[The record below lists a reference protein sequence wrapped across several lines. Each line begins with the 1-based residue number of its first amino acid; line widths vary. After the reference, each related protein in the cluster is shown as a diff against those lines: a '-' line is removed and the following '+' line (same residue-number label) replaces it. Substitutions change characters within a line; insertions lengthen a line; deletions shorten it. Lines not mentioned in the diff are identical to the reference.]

1 MSKRLSLLAAAL
13 CAAVLLSAGPKW
25 SPAAERPSAEQKIE
39 AALGSP
45 TELQFIETPLQD
57 VVDFLKHHHKIEI
70 QVDRKALDDV
80 GLDPSTTPIT
90 RNLKGLSLRSA
101 LRLTLR
107 DLDLTYLVGDE
118 VLLITTPEEARTRL
132 TVKFYPVA
140 DLVNPGNPAEEERR
154 RKELVHAISTSIE
167 SESWDPMGGPGSIV
181 TTSFDG
187 VPTLVVAQTYHVHR
201 EISAFLD
208 EQRKVV
214 RAAVP
219 RCLMVDMSMTPAAEK
234 IEEALKQPT
243 ELEFIET
250 PLQDVMDYLKK
261 KHKIEIQIDHK
272 ALDDVGLDPSTT
284 PVTKSLKGISLRAA
298 LRLLLR
304 DLDLTYVIQDEVLLI
319 TTPEEAENRLTT
331 RIYAV
336 GDLSG
341 SSGFRGKTVQPS
353 MGGMG
358 GMGGGGMGG
367 GGMGGGGMFSV
378 KAEPAGDEDTG
389 SPAENEARPSSV
401 SAPEQT
407 VVPSSGETLVEMITA
422 TIEPT
427 SWDEV
432 GGPGSIAGASFRGVD
447 VLVVSQTQ
455 DVHQQIADLLDKLRK
470 FVCCNQSAAAP
481 AARPAGHKPPWNV
494 LATPPPVQS
503 PAKKKAPANGED
515 PFGK

>member
-1 MSKRLSLLAAAL
+1 MSQRLSLLAAAL
-13 CAAVLLSAGPKW
+13 CAAVLLWAGPKW
-25 SPAAERPSAEQKIE
+25 CAGAERPSAEQKIE

-45 TELQFIETPLQD
+45 TQLQFIETPLQD

-70 QVDRKALDDV
+70 QIDRKALDDV
-80 GLDPSTTPIT
+80 GLDPSNVPIT
-90 RNLKGLSLRSA
+90 KHFKDLSLRSA

-107 DLDLTYLVGDE
+107 DLDLTYLVEDE
-118 VLLITTPEEARTRL
+118 VLLITTPEEAGSRL
-132 TVKFYPVA
+132 TTKLYPVA
-140 DLVNPGNPAEEERR
+140 DLVNPGNPAEEDRR
-154 RKELVHAISTSIE
+154 REELLDAISASIQPD
-167 SESWDPMGGPGSIV
+167 SWDQMGGPGSIT

-187 VPTLVVAQTYHVHR
+187 VPTLVVSQTYHVHR
-201 EISAFLD
+201 EIAAFLE

-219 RCLMVDMSMTPAAEK
+219 RCLMVDVSMTPAAEK

-243 ELEFIET
+243 ELDFIET

-261 KHKIEIQIDHK
+261 KHKIEIQIDRK
-272 ALDDVGLDPSTT
+272 ALGDVGLDPSVT
-284 PVTKSLKGISLRAA
+284 PITKNLKGISLRSV
-298 LRLLLR
+298 LELTLR

-341 SSGFRGKTVQPS
+341 SSGFPGKTVQPS
-353 MGGMG
+353 MGGMV
-358 GMGGGGMGG
+358 GM
-367 GGMGGGGMFSV
+367 GMFSV
-378 KAEPAGDEDTG
+378 KAESAGDEDTG
-389 SPAENEARPSSV
+389 SPAQSEARPSSV

-407 VVPSSGETLVEMITA
+407 VVPSSGGTLIEMITG
-422 TIEPT
+422 TVEPT

-432 GGPGSIAGASFRGVD
+432 GGPGSIAGVSFRGVD

-455 DVHQQIADLLDKLRK
+455 DVHEQVARLLDTLRK
-470 FVCCNQSAAAP
+470 FVCCNQPAAAP
-481 AARPAGHKPPWNV
+481 AGQKPPWNV
-494 LATPPPVQS
+494 LATPPPDES
-503 PAKKKAPANGED
+503 PAKKKAPADGED